1 MSCKSPGRSFA
12 LIPSTILPTC
22 SGLLWSASGSTS
34 TVTNG
39 GPSAVSLSLALII
52 ASSIAVLRLSPY
64 ILNACALIER
74 DNPSSES
81 LAPPET
87 YAFPSED
94 EYPGVSGA
102 LPPASLESC

>member
-1 MSCKSPGRSFA
+1 MQEPRSIVRA
-12 LIPSTILPTC
+12 DSEHHSTDVFWITLVRV
-22 SGLLWSASGSTS
+22 GID
-34 TVTNG
+34 VHRRNG

-87 YAFPSED
+87 YAFRRRMNTP
-94 EYPGVSGA
+94 V
-102 LPPASLESC
+102 